1 MRQAKQDTPDRSS
14 YLGPLHLHRAS
25 LLRTRTL
32 HSKRTTLTRGQL
44 IGITE
49 SPSFSPRPDLR
60 LVPIG
65 YSSIVL
71 GAQ

>member
-1 MRQAKQDTPDRSS
+1 MRQVKQDTPDPSRN
-14 YLGPLHLHRAS
+14 LGPLHLHRAS

-32 HSKRTTLTRGQL
+32 HSKHTTLTRGQL

-49 SPSFSPRPDLR
+49 SPSFSPRPLR

>member
-1 MRQAKQDTPDRSS
+1 MRQVKQDTSDLSS
-14 YLGPLHLHRAS
+14 YLGPLHLHRVS

-44 IGITE
+44 IVITE
-49 SPSFSPRPDLR
+49 SPSFSPRPLR

-65 YSSIVL
+65 YSSIAL